1 MEGAPGAAR
10 RTWPWWLLGALGPIL
25 LVAAGTIAIATHQD
39 IGVDQNALED
49 LYPNVVFGSV
59 VPLLGALI
67 LSRVRRHPVGLLFLA
82 TGLASALTMFVY
94 PWGHTHE
101 TPSPFPSTL
110 AAAWV
115 SEWIWSMG
123 LMPLVTLGILLFPDG
138 RLVGHW
144 RRVVLWIDLAMV
156 ALNFLAHAFHPGPLE
171 NHPFFDNPLGV
182 PVPGRV
188 FDVLGAAAGACFV
201 VGFFGGVV
209 SVLLRWRSA
218 TGDERAQLRWF
229 AFSAAL
235 LPLVALNPWHH
246 TFGVVLA
253 VLAIP
258 LLPLSVAVA
267 ILRHRLYGIELVVRR
282 SLVYGALTTVLLLV
296 YAVVVSVIGALLR
309 GRADTAAAI
318 VATALVAVA
327 FSPLRDRLQDAVDR
341 MLYGD
346 RRDPYKVLSGLGRRL
361 ETADAAPLAE
371 AATTIAASLRLPYV
385 RIEVE
390 GEIPLV
396 AEDGTPVDEMH
407 AVPLVFRGEQVGS
420 LVVAPRSPRDPF
432 RPADLRLL
440 DDLGR
445 QLGVTAHATRLAVA
459 LQRSRE
465 GLVTAREE
473 ERRRVRRDLHDGL
486 GPALA
491 GVALGLDAVARFT
504 ADEPARAA
512 TLAGQLK
519 AEVQGSLAD
528 VRRLVEDL
536 RPPALDQLGLVG
548 AVRQQARLLTERD
561 PGLEVGVDAT
571 GVTELPAATEVAAYR
586 IATEAL
592 RNVSQHASARHC
604 RICLSL
610 NGSGVLRV
618 EIEDDGVGLSADR
631 RAGVGL
637 TAMRE
642 RAAELGGTCEIGPA
656 ALGGTRVTA
665 SLPVVAA

>member
-1 MEGAPGAAR
+1 M
-10 RTWPWWLLGALGPIL
+10 
-25 LVAAGTIAIATHQD
+25 
-39 IGVDQNALED
+39 
-49 LYPNVVFGSV
+49 
-59 VPLLGALI
+59 
-67 LSRVRRHPVGLLFLA
+67 
-82 TGLASALTMFVY
+82 
-94 PWGHTHE
+94 
-101 TPSPFPSTL
+101 
-110 AAAWV
+110 
-115 SEWIWSMG
+115 
-123 LMPLVTLGILLFPDG
+123 
-138 RLVGHW
+138 
-144 RRVVLWIDLAMV
+144 VVL
-156 ALNFLAHAFHPGPLE
+156 NFVSHAFHPGELV

-182 PVPGRV
+182 PLSAGLFDALGR
-188 FDVLGAAAGACFV
+188 AAGACFV

-209 SVLLRWRSA
+209 SVVLRWRGA
-218 TGDERAQLRWF
+218 AGDERAQLRWF
-229 AFSAAL
+229 AFAAAL

-253 VLAIP
+253 VVAIP

-267 ILRHRLYGIELVVRR
+267 ILRHRLYGIEVVVRR

-296 YAVVVSVIGALLR
+296 YALVVSAVGALLR
-309 GRADTAAAI
+309 GRADTAAAV
-318 VATALVAVA
+318 VAAALVAVA
-327 FSPLRDRLQDAVDR
+327 FAPLRDRLQEAVDR

-361 ETADAAPLAE
+361 ETADAAPLEE
-371 AATTIAASLRLPYV
+371 AASTIADSLRLPYV
-385 RIEVE
+385 RIEVD
-390 GEIPLV
+390 GDVPLV
-396 AEDGTPVDEMH
+396 AEDGTPVEEAH
-407 AVPLVFRGEQVGS
+407 EVPLVFRGEEVGR

-473 ERRRVRRDLHDGL
+473 ERRRIRRDLHDGL

-491 GVALGLDAVARFT
+491 GVALGLDAIARFS
-504 ADEPARAA
+504 AGEPSRAA

-519 AEVQGSLAD
+519 TEVQASLGD

-548 AVRQQARLLTERD
+548 AVRQQARLLSERD
-561 PGLEVGVDAT
+561 PGLEIGVDAT
-571 GVTELPAATEVAAYR
+571 GVTDLPAATEVAAYR

-604 RICLSL
+604 RVCLSL
-610 NGSGVLRV
+610 NGFGLLHL
-618 EIEDDGVGLSADR
+618 EIEDDGVGMSAGR
-631 RAGVGL
+631 RIGVGL
-637 TAMRE
+637 SAMSE
-642 RAAELGGTCEIGPA
+642 RAAELGGTCVTGPA

-665 SLPVVAA
+665 LLPVVTT